1 MFHIKHRT
9 RTYKTNYGKLNL
21 LVLSLLKLL
30 HCLYLVSFNYMI
42 FDIDILYCLLL
53 TVCVFFVGFFLFINE
68 RKDKSKSQKETKTLK
83 SF

>member
-9 RTYKTNYGKLNL
+9 RTYKTNYGKLNS

>member
-1 MFHIKHRT
+1 
-9 RTYKTNYGKLNL
+9 
-21 LVLSLLKLL
+21 
-30 HCLYLVSFNYMI
+30 MI

-53 TVCVFFVGFFLFINE
+53 TVCVFFSVFFLFINE